1 MLLGRS
7 SELNQ
12 LATYYGR
19 KNSQIVVLYGQKYMG
34 KTALLQEFMADK
46 PGFYYTCEPVSERE
60 QRYRFGLFFASLGI
74 KTLKIPEYSDIFS
87 CFAGKHSQKKVIVI
101 DEFQN
106 IIKTT
111 PDFMDKLISFVHSSW
126 NNQEFFIIL
135 CSSSVSFIE
144 NDMVSRIGEAAFE
157 LSGFIKLK
165 ELGFKEL
172 REHFYLYTNDECAVV
187 WAILGGIPGL
197 WNMFDDKISVKDN
210 IIRNILDKSGPLH
223 NVAKDLVNAEL
234 REPNVYNTI
243 LASLSCGIRK
253 LNDLHEHTEFSR
265 AKISVYIKTLMEF
278 EFVTKVFSMDTDGR
292 DNAKKGVYDISHH
305 FLDFYFTFVFNN
317 SSFLDTHS
325 PEEFYSMIVSPD
337 LKTFTGKYF
346 KDICME
352 YMRALNDRNRLPI
365 KAERFG
371 TWVGKQGTIDIIA
384 TDSDGINIV
393 GVCVYDKPMVT
404 YRDYEELLDL
414 SSKAEVKPDYV
425 YLFSGSG
432 FDEKINLESRIG
444 KNLKPVLLDRI

>member
-1 MLLGRS
+1 MYVGRRN
-7 SELNQ
+7 ELNQ

-19 KNSQIVVLYGQKYMG
+19 DKSQIVVLYGQKYMG
-34 KTALLQEFMADK
+34 KSALLKEFMADK
-46 PGFYYTCEPVSERE
+46 PGFYYRSEPVSERE

-74 KTLKIPEYSDIFS
+74 KTLKFPEYSDIFK
-87 CFAGKHSQKKVIVI
+87 CFAGKKTQKKVIVI

-106 IIKTT
+106 IVKTA

-126 NNQEFFIIL
+126 NEQEFFIVL
-135 CSSSVSFIE
+135 CSSSVSFVE

-172 REHFYLYTNDECAVV
+172 REYFSLYTNDECAVV
-187 WAILGGIPGL
+187 WAILGGVPGL
-197 WNMFDDKISVKDN
+197 WSMFDDKLSVKEN
-210 IIRNILDKSGPLH
+210 IIRNIIDKGGALH
-223 NVAKDLVNAEL
+223 NVAEELVNAEL
-234 REPNVYNTI
+234 RETGVYNTI
-243 LASLSCGIRK
+243 LASLSEGIRK

-292 DNAKKGVYDISHH
+292 DNAKKGVYDIAHH
-305 FLDFYFTFVFNN
+305 FLDFYYTFMFNN
-317 SSFLDTHS
+317 SSLLDMLS
-325 PEEFYSMIVSPD
+325 PEEFYALHVAQD
-337 LKTFTGKYF
+337 LKSFTGKYF

-352 YMRALNDRNRLPI
+352 YMKALNDRNRLPI

-384 TDSDGINIV
+384 TDAAGSNIV
-393 GVCVYDKPMVT
+393 AVCVYDKPMVT
-404 YRDYEELLDL
+404 YNDYENLLDL
-414 SSKAEVKPDYV
+414 SRQAEVSPDHV

-432 FDEKINLESRIG
+432 FDEKINLESKIG